1 MVIPNYELTN
11 SYLLLFFKVFFLNTL
26 LASSHKVS
34 LYSKSSIQNYLLN
47 KGGFLPKWNY
57 LVDYK
62 DNFFFSFSTD
72 TNASFLLAFFVVV
85 VKAITESPSVESE
98 SCSVMSNC
106 LRPHGLYSPCAIQS
120 MEFSRPAY
128 SSE

>member
-47 KGGFLPKWNY
+47 KHGFLPKWNY
-57 LVDYK
+57 LVDYQ
-62 DNFFFSFSTD
+62 DNFFVYSLQIQMLVSYWL
-72 TNASFLLAFFVVV
+72 FLLLLL
-85 VKAITESPSVESE
+85 KP
-98 SCSVMSNC
+98 
-106 LRPHGLYSPCAIQS
+106 
-120 MEFSRPAY
+120 
-128 SSE
+128 